1 MEIQTAKLF
10 MNGRSQALRLP
21 LAFRF
26 EGDEVYIRRDQK
38 TGDVVI
44 SQKPND
50 WQGFL
55 DALENVE
62 VPDSF
67 LSVAER
73 KQDLQVRD
81 PFEYH
86 EGD

>member
-21 LAFRF
+21 LAFCF

-38 TGDVVI
+38 SGDVVI
-44 SQKPND
+44 YQKPSG

-55 DALENVE
+55 DAVANVE
-62 VPDSF
+62 VSDCF
-67 LSVAER
+67 LSASER
-73 KQDLQVRD
+73 KQDLSSRD
-81 PFEYH
+81 PF
-86 EGD
+86 

>member
-1 MEIQTAKLF
+1 MELQTAKLF

-26 EGDEVYIRRDQK
+26 EGEEVYIRRDQ
-38 TGDVVI
+38 TSGDVVI
-44 SQKPND
+44 SQKPNG

-55 DALENVE
+55 DAVENVE
-62 VPDSF
+62 VPDGF
-67 LSVAER
+67 LSTAER
-73 KQDLQVRD
+73 KQDTNSRD
-81 PFEYH
+81 PFEHH